1 MIDKILM
8 SKTGLATAEISTI
21 AKKTNL
27 QTNSKAGVLY
37 YDNEKAK
44 NLDGFYIRIETNK
57 TGRLKLE
64 CSLNKYYNYVRTGHQ
79 TNFDI
84 FSFANAK
91 TAIELLNRRTEIDLD
106 SLKVNYYEIG
116 LSMPMQK
123 DCRQYIDKM
132 QTVGNFEER
141 QKLYVNPRYKKERL
155 KTTVFHRDI
164 KKVYKVYDKVFEMTD
179 KKRKDQPP
187 GIPNI
192 LRIETTYRRV
202 EGLTVKKLFQ
212 PATIKRLT
220 DQFLKD
226 WRTVQFDYDIE
237 VPKGTHLSK
246 KILSTEILNHGIDY
260 VLEQAGKNNAHL
272 GKRFRGIKDFILN
285 DWEGFKDK
293 ISLIKTDEEREFRA
307 AIQEAIN
314 IAKQ

>member
-8 SKTGLATAEISTI
+8 SKTGIDKSEINTI
-21 AKKTNL
+21 VQNTKL
-27 QTNSKAGVLY
+27 QTNSKAGILY

-44 NLDGFYIRIETNK
+44 NIDGFYIRIETAK

-84 FSFANAK
+84 FSFTNAK
-91 TAIELLNRRTEIDLD
+91 TAIDLLNRRTEIDFD
-106 SLKVNYYEIG
+106 GLKVNYYEIG
-116 LSMPMQK
+116 LSLPMKK

-132 QTVGNFEER
+132 QTIGNFEER
-141 QKLYVNPRYKKERL
+141 QKLFINPRYKQERL

-164 KKVYKVYDKVFEMTD
+164 KKVFKVYDKVFEMTD

-187 GIPNI
+187 ELPNI

-202 EGLTVKKLFQ
+202 EGLTIKKLFQ

-237 VPKGTHLSK
+237 VPKGTHQSK
-246 KILSTEILNHGIDY
+246 KMLAVEILNKGVDT
-260 VLEQAGKNNAHL
+260 VLENASKNDAHL
-272 GKRFRGIKDFILN
+272 GKRFRGIKEFILN
-285 DWEGFKDK
+285 DWEAFKEK
-293 ISLIKTDEEREFRA
+293 IILIKTNEEREFRNVV
-307 AIQEAIN
+307 QEAVN
-314 IAKQ
+314 IAKR

>member
-8 SKTGLATAEISTI
+8 SKTGIEKGEINTI
-21 AKKTNL
+21 VQNTKL
-27 QTNSKAGVLY
+27 QTNSKAGILY

-57 TGRLKLE
+57 TGRLKFE
-64 CSLNKYYNYVRTGHQ
+64 CSLNKYYNYVRSGHQ

-91 TAIELLNRRTEIDLD
+91 TAIELLTSRTEIDLE

-116 LSMPMQK
+116 LSLPMKK

-141 QKLYVNPRYKKERL
+141 QKLFVNPRYKKERL

-164 KKVYKVYDKVFEMTD
+164 KKVYKVYDKIFEMTD
-179 KKRKDQPP
+179 KKRKDLPP
-187 GIPNI
+187 ELPNI

-237 VPKGTHLSK
+237 VPKGTHHSK
-246 KILSTEILNHGIDY
+246 KLISIAILNNGIDY
-260 VLEQAGKNNAHL
+260 VIEQVKKN
-272 GKRFRGIKDFILN
+272 GVGYGMRKRGIKEFVLN

-293 ISLIKTDEEREFRA
+293 ISLIKTDEEREFRTA
-307 AIQEAIN
+307 VQEAVN